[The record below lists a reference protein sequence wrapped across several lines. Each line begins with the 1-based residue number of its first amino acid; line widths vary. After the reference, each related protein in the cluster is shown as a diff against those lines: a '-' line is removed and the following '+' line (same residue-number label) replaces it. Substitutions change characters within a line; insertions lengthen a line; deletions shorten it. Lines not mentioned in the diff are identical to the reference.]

1 MSKSNTTVDS
11 DIQKKT
17 HHRIPLTSQ
26 ERKVSTNLAFLFA
39 VRMLGL
45 FLLTPV
51 FAAAAKQLTGGD
63 NSQLVGM
70 AIGAYGITQAI
81 MQIPFG
87 MLSDRFGRR
96 PIIMIG
102 MLLFIIGGI
111 ICALSDSVMGVAVG
125 RAIQGFGAVSAAITA
140 WIADATRPEVRSRAM
155 AMVGGSIGLS
165 FAASLVISPL
175 LVEWVG
181 LSGLFW
187 VISLLGFICL
197 LLATFF
203 VPVVPMH
210 DQAMADVSVIEVLK
224 NSSLLRLNFG
234 VFCLHFTLMS
244 LFVVLPSLFIHL
256 GGLSLGELWKVYLPV
271 IVIAL
276 VLMVPA
282 VFYIETRQH
291 HKSGFVMSLA
301 TLTVLMLVWLGL
313 VESYWGCII
322 ALLIFFVVFNI
333 LEALIPSMVSR
344 VTPPQ
349 HKGLALGLY
358 NMFQAFGVAAGGA
371 IGGSLAK
378 YASVNIVFVMA
389 AILAF
394 LCCIVGWRM
403 KAISYVSP

>member
-1 MSKSNTTVDS
+1 MVKSTTTSAEAAPTSKATR
-11 DIQKKT
+11 
-17 HHRIPLTSQ
+17 RIPLTAQ
-26 ERKVSTNLAFLFA
+26 ERRVSTNLAFLFA

-51 FAAAAKQLTGGD
+51 FAAAARQLSGGD
-63 NSQLVGM
+63 NAQLVGM

-87 MLSDRFGRR
+87 MLSDKFGRR
-96 PIIMIG
+96 PIIVTG

-111 ICALSDSVMGVAVG
+111 ICALSDSVMGVAIG

-165 FAASLVISPL
+165 FAASLVVSPL

-210 DQAMADVSVIEVLK
+210 DQAMADVPVIEVLK
-224 NSSLLRLNFG
+224 NGSLLRLNFG

-271 IVIAL
+271 IVVAL
-276 VLMVPA
+276 ILMVPA

-301 TLTVLMLVWLGL
+301 ALTVLMLVWLGL
-313 VESYWGCII
+313 VESYWGCIV
-322 ALLIFFVVFNI
+322 ALLVFFIVFNI

-378 YASVNIVFVMA
+378 YTSVSFVFVMA
-389 AILAF
+389 AVLAL
-394 LCCIVGWRM
+394 LCCIVAWRM
-403 KAISYVSP
+403 KAISYAS